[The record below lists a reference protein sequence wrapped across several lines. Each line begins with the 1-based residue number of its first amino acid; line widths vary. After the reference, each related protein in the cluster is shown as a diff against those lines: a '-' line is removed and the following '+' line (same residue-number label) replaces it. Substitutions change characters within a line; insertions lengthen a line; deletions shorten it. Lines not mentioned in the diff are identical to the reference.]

1 MKIEFFK
8 VPELKEPKLQ
18 LQACERDARAEEI
31 LEQLERMYSDTLRA
45 YDGDRIHILRQ
56 ADILRVYAE
65 DARVFCQT
73 EAALYTLRSRLYEM
87 EEILDPECF
96 VRISKCEI
104 VNKSKILRLDVSL
117 SGTVGVTLEG
127 NIKTY
132 TSRRYMQTLKAVF
145 GL

>member
-1 MKIEFFK
+1 MKIEFLK
-8 VPELKEPKLQ
+8 VPELQEPKLQ
-18 LQACERDARAEEI
+18 LQAPVRDSKAEAV

-45 YDGDRIHILRQ
+45 YDGDRIHLLHQ
-56 ADILRVYAE
+56 ADIVCVYAE
-65 DARVFCQT
+65 DAHVFCRT
-73 EAALYTLRSRLYEM
+73 VNAVYTLHARLYEM
-87 EEILDPECF
+87 EELLEPECF

-104 VNKSKILRLDVSL
+104 VNKNRILRLDVSL

-132 TSRRYMQTLKAVF
+132 TSRRYMQKLKAVF